1 MVMATHARK
10 PPPLPDDVH
19 GLTAH
24 ALCVHVRACVRACMY
39 ACAHKKFVRTKN
51 LCVYARVYMCA
62 CVLGLKHALAY
73 CLGHVQVSV
82 RVFVYV
88 QTHARGILLHIYM
101 VCVCVFDVGMEH
113 IYMVCV
119 CV

>member
-51 LCVYARVYMCA
+51 L
-62 CVLGLKHALAY
+62 
-73 CLGHVQVSV
+73 
-82 RVFVYV
+82 
-88 QTHARGILLHIYM
+88 
-101 VCVCVFDVGMEH
+101 
-113 IYMVCV
+113 
-119 CV
+119 